1 MSPRHPDGQGDDDG
15 FPRMS
20 GDEPFIAVAQAMGLS
35 FSPHERG

>member
-1 MSPRHPDGQGDDDG
+1 MKFT

-20 GDEPFIAVAQAMGLS
+20 GDDPHYSLLCGCVKF

>member
-1 MSPRHPDGQGDDDG
+1 MSPTVGASKTLCAG

-20 GDEPFIAVAQAMGLS
+20 GDEPAVPKRIIMGAK

>member
-1 MSPRHPDGQGDDDG
+1 MSRERQRKADEMQG

-20 GDEPFIAVAQAMGLS
+20 GDEPAPTQMIRTWLT

>member
-1 MSPRHPDGQGDDDG
+1 MSPMIQTQFAHTIS

-20 GDEPFIAVAQAMGLS
+20 GDEPGGGVWRRTRDW

>member
-1 MSPRHPDGQGDDDG
+1 MSPHSQRGYEPKSC

-20 GDEPFIAVAQAMGLS
+20 GDEPANGQVFERIRE